1 MRILLS
7 GATGQLGREI
17 CRARLP
23 AGTSLLAASR
33 SGLDLARPEGVAA
46 FVDRAKPD
54 LIINAAAYTAVDGAE
69 AEPDLAFA
77 INCHGAE
84 ALAKAA
90 ALRHVPI
97 IHFSTDYVFD
107 GRKHGEWREDDDT
120 HPLNMYGK
128 SKRAGEIAVAAANPR
143 HLILRVSWLYS
154 AHGRNFLKTLLRLG
168 RERSRL
174 SIVGDQIGRPTSAA
188 DLAEAAMRAAM
199 GAIESD
205 SDWGLYHF
213 SNSGAPVSWHG
224 FATEIF
230 RRAAPW
236 PGTPPRIEAITTQAF
251 NATAARPQNSV
262 LNLSNIKHTFG
273 IEPQSWQ
280 SALADV
286 LKQLHLETVEREAS

>member
-33 SGLDLARPEGVAA
+33 SGLDLARPESVAA

-90 ALRHVPI
+90 ALRYVPI

-107 GRKHGEWREDDDT
+107 GRKDGEWREDDET

-154 AHGRNFLKTLLRLG
+154 AHGRNFLKTMLRLG

-174 SIVGDQIGRPTSAA
+174 SIVADQIGRPTSAA
-188 DLAEAAMRAAM
+188 DLAEIVMRMAAR
-199 GAIESD
+199 AIERD
-205 SDWGLYHF
+205 SHWGLYHV

-224 FATEIF
+224 FASEIF

-236 PGTPPRIEAITTQAF
+236 TGTPPQIEAVTTQAF

-262 LNLSNIKHTFG
+262 LNLGKLKQVFG
-273 IEPQSWQ
+273 IEPRSWP
-280 SALADV
+280 SALAEV
-286 LKQLHLETVEREAS
+286 LEELRQRTVEREPS

>member
-23 AGTSLLAASR
+23 AGTCLLAASR

-69 AEPDLAFA
+69 AEPNLAFA
-77 INCHGAE
+77 INCQGAE

-90 ALRHVPI
+90 ALRHAPI
-97 IHFSTDYVFD
+97 MHFSTDYVFD
-107 GRKHGEWREDDDT
+107 GRKDGEWREDDET
-120 HPLNMYGK
+120 HPLNMYGR

-154 AHGRNFLKTLLRLG
+154 AHGRNFLKTMLRLG
-168 RERSRL
+168 RERSHL
-174 SIVGDQIGRPTSAA
+174 SIVGDQVGRPTSAA
-188 DLAEAAMRAAM
+188 DLAEMAICAATR
-199 GAIESD
+199 AIESD
-205 SDWGLYHF
+205 SHWGLYHV

-224 FATEIF
+224 FASEIF
-230 RRAAPW
+230 RRVALGSGASPQLK
-236 PGTPPRIEAITTQAF
+236 AITTQAF
-251 NATAARPQNSV
+251 NAAAARPQNSV
-262 LNLSNIKHTFG
+262 LNLGKIKQMFG
-273 IEPQSWQ
+273 IEPRSWQ

-286 LKQLHLETVEREAS
+286 LKQLNLQTVEREAS

>member
-33 SGLDLARPEGVAA
+33 SGLDLARPECVAA

-69 AEPDLAFA
+69 AEPDLALA

-97 IHFSTDYVFD
+97 MHFSTDYVFD
-107 GRKHGEWREDDDT
+107 GRKDGEWREEDEPN
-120 HPLNMYGK
+120 PLNVYGRT
-128 SKRAGEIAVAAANPR
+128 KRAGEIAVAAANPR

-154 AHGRNFLKTLLRLG
+154 AHGRNFLKTMLRLG

-174 SIVGDQIGRPTSAA
+174 SIVGDQVGRPTSAA
-188 DLAEAAMRAAM
+188 DLAEAAMRVATR
-199 GAIESD
+199 AIESD
-205 SDWGLYHF
+205 GHWGLYHF

-224 FATEIF
+224 FASEIF
-230 RRAAPW
+230 RRTAS
-236 PGTPPRIEAITTQAF
+236 PGTPPQIEAITTQAF

-262 LNLSNIKHTFG
+262 LNLGRIKHMFG
-273 IEPQSWQ
+273 IEPRSWQ

-286 LKQLHLETVEREAS
+286 LKQLPLETVEREAS